1 VPTKKRKKKN
11 QSQRTRKLKSL
22 KVDRLTK
29 RNPKAQRKTT
39 RLKKRMVD
47 TQPLTMEG
55 RKKGNRRKRIP
66 KLNLETLEV
75 DKRKNRAEKRNQK
88 VERKR
93 KRMKEPSLTTKGQ
106 KKRRRRRRRR
116 KRKRKKSLRVADR
129 LKRRKKIIR
138 NHPLTTKAQM

>member
-1 VPTKKRKKKN
+1 
-11 QSQRTRKLKSL
+11 LKSL

-55 RKKGNRRKRIP
+55 RKRRNRRKRIP

-75 DKRKNRAEKRNQK
+75 DKRKNWAEKRN
-88 VERKR
+88 
-93 KRMKEPSLTTKGQ
+93 
-106 KKRRRRRRRR
+106 
-116 KRKRKKSLRVADR
+116 
-129 LKRRKKIIR
+129 
-138 NHPLTTKAQM
+138 

>member
-1 VPTKKRKKKN
+1 
-11 QSQRTRKLKSL
+11 
-22 KVDRLTK
+22 VDRLTK

-55 RKKGNRRKRIP
+55 RKRRNRRKRIP

-75 DKRKNRAEKRNQK
+75 DKRKNWVEKRNQK
-88 VERKR
+88 VERRR
-93 KRMKEPSLTTKGQ
+93 KRMKNPSLTTKGR
-106 KKRRRRRRRR
+106 KKRRRSR
-116 KRKRKKSLRVADR
+116 RKRKKSLRVADR